1 MYPSNYSKLY
11 NIVINGRGYFA
22 RYYNKGTAKKNRSQG
37 CWQGNG
43 TTAGWHIQVPT
54 GMWWF
59 DDTIGGMKKE
69 VKSKYPTA
77 TFHKRK

>member
-1 MYPSNYSKLY
+1 MFPGNTSKLFR
-11 NIVINGRGYFA
+11 IVIDGRLYFA
-22 RYYNKGTAKKNRSQG
+22 RYYNKSNAKKNRQQG
-37 CWQGNG
+37 CWQGRG

-69 VKSKYPTA
+69 IKSKFPTA
-77 TFHKRK
+77 TFHKVK